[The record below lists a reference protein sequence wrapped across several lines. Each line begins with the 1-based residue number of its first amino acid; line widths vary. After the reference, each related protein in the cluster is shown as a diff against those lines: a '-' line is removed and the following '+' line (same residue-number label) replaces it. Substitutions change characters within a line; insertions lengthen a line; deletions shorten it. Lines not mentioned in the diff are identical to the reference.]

1 MEKVYYIG
9 LDIAKNVF
17 QVFLADKKGRAL
29 ANRKLTR
36 KQLIPFFA
44 NLLPCTVG
52 IEACGTAHHWARTLI
67 DLCHEVKLIQPIRVK
82 AFLGHRNKTDAADAR
97 AICEALMH
105 PGTRFVTVKTV
116 AQQEIKHFLSR
127 RERLV
132 RNRTELINQTRAFLS
147 ECGISLPKS
156 RSKFEQNFTN
166 TISEHWDEFSDD
178 FKRVLEENYSEYLYI
193 QNKIIEMDQHIK
205 NIANNN
211 DKCRRL
217 QEINGMGP
225 ITATALISN
234 VGDAKQFKNGRQLA
248 AYIGL
253 TPREY
258 SSGGKQHLS
267 GITKR
272 GNRQV
277 RTLLV
282 LAAHSAILGISRR
295 KVDETGRPLRLSRLE
310 NWILALKERTGLFKT
325 TVALANKMARIAWVI
340 LAKDEHFNPA
350 KAVALETAK

>member
-1 MEKVYYIG
+1 MGKVYFVG
-9 LDIAKNVF
+9 LDIAKNIF
-17 QVFLADKKGRAL
+17 QVFLADHKGREL
-29 ANRKLTR
+29 GNRKLTR

-44 NLLPCTVG
+44 NLSPCTVG

-67 DLCHEVKLIQPIRVK
+67 ELGHEAKLIQPIRVK

-97 AICEALMH
+97 AICEALTH
-105 PGTRFVTVKTV
+105 PGTRFVTIKTV

-132 RNRTELINQTRAFLS
+132 RNRTELINQTRSFLS
-147 ECGISLPKS
+147 ECGIILPKS
-156 RSKFEQNFTN
+156 RSKFEQNFT
-166 TISEHWDEFSDD
+166 TTMSAHWDEFSDD
-178 FKRVLEENYSEYLYI
+178 FKRILEDNYSEYLDL
-193 QNKIIEMDQHIK
+193 QNKIMAMDRHIK
-205 NIANNN
+205 NIAKDNEHC
-211 DKCRRL
+211 CRI

-225 ITATALISN
+225 LTATALISN
-234 VGDAKQFKNGRQLA
+234 VGDAKQFKNGRQMA
-248 AYIGL
+248 AYLGL

-258 SSGGKQHLS
+258 SSGGKHHLY

-282 LAAHSAILGISRR
+282 LAAHAAILGIMRR
-295 KVDETGRPLRLSRLE
+295 KVDDSGHSLHLSSLDR
-310 NWILALKERTGLFKT
+310 WILGLKEKIGMFKA

-340 LAKDEHFNPA
+340 LAKNEHFNPA
-350 KAVALETAK
+350 KAVALEAAK